1 MCNQTRIF
9 QKNCVKTP
17 LFSFFFEIIQTD
29 SLFRLAA
36 ALLRMESRLFDNGQT
51 GERSR
56 FPCVEDPNC
65 AHGKHL
71 HFKGLLLVCIM
82 FDTGA
87 RSSQSQLVGTS
98 ISTTRG
104 YYLHACVLPHTYT
117 QYLLVISYSRLKQV
131 HSFNNAQA
139 NCKILVEYNTFSRSS
154 CVYNGLFNSREQR
167 EFFELLDNRV
177 NLTIIL
183 DMIVL

>member
-1 MCNQTRIF
+1 MKSSSQVFLQTLITPLIDIFCHMLYNIIIKILVSMCNQRRRIF
-9 QKNCVKTP
+9 WKNCVKTP

-29 SLFRLAA
+29 SQFRLAA
-36 ALLRMESRLFDNGQT
+36 ALLRMKSRLFDNGQT

-104 YYLHACVLPHTYT
+104 YYLHACVLSHTYT
-117 QYLLVISYSRLKQV
+117 
-131 HSFNNAQA
+131 
-139 NCKILVEYNTFSRSS
+139 
-154 CVYNGLFNSREQR
+154 
-167 EFFELLDNRV
+167 
-177 NLTIIL
+177 
-183 DMIVL
+183 